1 MRTPPPQLPDPPPDP
16 PSPSQL
22 PPFPDPPALAGPVPS
37 GPVPS
42 PPAPSRPVPMVP
54 APPRPAPSPLL
65 VGLPTRVPLP
75 AAGPA
80 FDDQANLDLSPPPTS
95 ASPPPAAPGPD
106 STPTGPGRGDAEPAL
121 AEPADVPS
129 GPPPARAAPPA
140 PPARP
145 DGPDTGAWASMFA
158 QALAEALAG
167 SRPARQIAPWTTEQ
181 ARRRIQALGPLLQ
194 DGPRPV
200 VRRVLTSA
208 PRRDVV
214 EMTVVIGVGP
224 RTRAIAVRLER
235 ARPSSARPGRGRP
248 WICTAIEAA

>member
-1 MRTPPPQLPDPPPDP
+1 
-16 PSPSQL
+16 
-22 PPFPDPPALAGPVPS
+22 
-37 GPVPS
+37 
-42 PPAPSRPVPMVP
+42 MVP
-54 APPRPAPSPLL
+54 APPRPASAPLL
-65 VGLPTRVPLP
+65 VGLPTRLPLP

-80 FDDQANLDLSPPPTS
+80 FDDQADLDLSS
-95 ASPPPAAPGPD
+95 PPAAAGRD
-106 STPTGPGRGDAEPAL
+106 STPAGPDRGDGE
-121 AEPADVPS
+121 
-129 GPPPARAAPPA
+129 PARAASADGPSAPPPA
-140 PPARP
+140 QAARP
-145 DGPDTGAWASMFA
+145 DEPPDRPPDTGAWAGVFA

-181 ARRRIQALGPLLQ
+181 ARRRIRQLGPLLQ

-235 ARPSSARPGRGRP
+235 AQPSSARPGRGRP
-248 WICTAIEAA
+248 WICTVIEAA

>member
-1 MRTPPPQLPDPPPDP
+1 
-16 PSPSQL
+16 
-22 PPFPDPPALAGPVPS
+22 
-37 GPVPS
+37 
-42 PPAPSRPVPMVP
+42 MVP
-54 APPRPAPSPLL
+54 APPRPAPAPLL
-65 VGLPTRVPLP
+65 VGLPTRLPLP

-80 FDDQANLDLSPPPTS
+80 FDDQADLDLSS
-95 ASPPPAAPGPD
+95 PPAAAGRD
-106 STPTGPGRGDAEPAL
+106 STPAGPDRGDGE
-121 AEPADVPS
+121 
-129 GPPPARAAPPA
+129 PARAASADGPSAPPPA
-140 PPARP
+140 QAARP
-145 DGPDTGAWASMFA
+145 DEPPDRPPDTGAWAGVFA

-181 ARRRIQALGPLLQ
+181 ARRRIRQLGPLLQ

-248 WICTAIEAA
+248 WICTVIEAA